1 MEINNSD
8 KRKQP
13 HSYGH
18 KLKIANSLKGHKHSK
33 KTKEKIGLA
42 HLGMSEPYLGR
53 VSPMLGKKHSKESR
67 KKMSEAHTGERNGF
81 YGKKHTEKTKDE
93 ITKKASRNCSK
104 TKMQLN
110 FWGRKNAYVIRDKI

>member
-53 VSPMLGKKHSKESR
+53 VSPMLGKKHYKESR

-93 ITKKASRNCSK
+93 IRMSKKRLIQRINQEMIEFEK
-104 TKMQLN
+104 Q
-110 FWGRKNAYVIRDKI
+110 